1 MKELLKV
8 ERLKLYAK
16 GKPITSIS
24 SAVVGDGEVVL
35 VTGPSGGGKTSF
47 LRCIAGLSNL
57 FGIEFSGSMTL
68 GIDKNYISYIPQ
80 EPWFGV
86 ISPYPFLEVMSF
98 CEAYEDQ
105 VRRYV
110 KLFNVEHI
118 LESNSMDLSAGEIQR
133 ILFIEAIL
141 SRSKLVLVDEITA
154 YLDEELR
161 RQLVDVLEDVR
172 NSYGISFVVVDH
184 DIELWR
190 NRVDKVLYVEPMG
203 ESQVYPSIDEIPLIS
218 ELDELRAEVKNLSRG
233 IKDKPVDSLLLK
245 LSNVWFRYPDSK
257 EYTIKDV
264 NLDIRR
270 GELIAIRGSSGK
282 GKSTLLKLI
291 AGIYKV
297 SRGAIKRFTKNIQFI
312 PENPLLYLSE
322 PTPRDELLGSIDLA
336 LKSSLINALDTP
348 LTRLSSGERR
358 RLAIA
363 SAIARGADVL
373 LVDEPSVGLDVK
385 NLVNVLK
392 LLAEAVSKGIGIVI
406 ATHSSLLSS
415 SAHSNILL

>member
-8 ERLKLYAK
+8 EKLKLYAK
-16 GKPITSIS
+16 DKPITSIN
-24 SAVVGDGEVVL
+24 SASVGEGEVIL

-47 LRCIAGLSNL
+47 LRCIAGLNNL
-57 FGIEFSGSMTL
+57 FNIEFSGFISL
-68 GIDKNYISYIPQ
+68 SINRDYISYIPQ

-86 ISPYPFLEVMSF
+86 ISPYPVLEVMSF
-98 CEAYEDQ
+98 SEEYEDH
-105 VRRYV
+105 VHRYV
-110 KLFNVEHI
+110 KLFNVEHV

-141 SRSKLVLVDEITA
+141 SRSKLILVDEITA

-161 RQLVDVLEDVR
+161 KQLVDVVEEVR
-172 NSYGISFVVVDH
+172 NSYEMSFVVVDH

-203 ESQVYPSIDEIPLIS
+203 ESWMYPSVDEIPLIN
-218 ELDELRAEVKNLSRG
+218 ELDELKAEVKNLSRN
-233 IKDKPVDSLLLK
+233 IKDVLGKDTQLK
-245 LSNVWFRYPDSK
+245 LSNVWFRYPDSR
-257 EYTIKDV
+257 EYTIKGV

-270 GELIAIRGSSGK
+270 GELVAIRGPSGK

-291 AGIYKV
+291 AGIYRT
-297 SRGAIKRFTKNIQFI
+297 SRGAIKRFTKNIQYI

-322 PTPRDELLGSIDLA
+322 PTPRDELLNQVDLA
-336 LKSSLINALDTP
+336 LKSSLVNALDTP
-348 LTRLSSGERR
+348 ITRLSSGERR

-363 SAIARGADVL
+363 SALARGADIV

-392 LLAEAVSKGIGIVI
+392 LLAEAITKGVSVVI

-415 SAHSNILL
+415 SAHTTVLL